1 MSEIR
6 RAVYP
11 ASFDP
16 ITNGHLDLIERASRL
31 FDEVIVGVALNL
43 EKDGLFSFEERMEM
57 LREVLSDRPNPRVD
71 SIDGLLVDYARE
83 AGAQVVIRGLRA
95 LSDFEYEFEMTQMN
109 HHMNPEIETVFLM
122 TSEKWFYVSSSRL
135 RELVRFGRQVDEWVP
150 PVVAKRLQERRATSV
165 RKG

>member
-1 MSEIR
+1 
-6 RAVYP
+6 
-11 ASFDP
+11 
-16 ITNGHLDLIERASRL
+16 
-31 FDEVIVGVALNL
+31 
-43 EKDGLFSFEERMEM
+43 MEM
-57 LREVLSDRPNPRVD
+57 LREVLSDRPNLRVD